1 MVALATNVLLL
12 AAESPGPGRGDNPD
26 EGVGSAVILGIIG
39 LVLLVVLLAALLLRS
54 RLGRRRT
61 DVFRRRPYRRGRIGR
76 IR

>member
-1 MVALATNVLLL
+1 VPDLATLLTL
-12 AAESPGPGRGDNPD
+12 AAETGPGRGENPD
-26 EGVGSAVILGIIG
+26 EGAGVILIVGVI
-39 LVLLVVLLAALLLRS
+39 VAVVLVVVLAGLLLRS